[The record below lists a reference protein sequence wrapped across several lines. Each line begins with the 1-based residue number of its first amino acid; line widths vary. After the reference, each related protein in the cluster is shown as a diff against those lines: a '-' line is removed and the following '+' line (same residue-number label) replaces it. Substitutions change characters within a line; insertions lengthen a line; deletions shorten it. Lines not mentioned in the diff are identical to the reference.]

1 MFSGMLAGFLKVAAV
16 ALVTGGFAGGIYWAV
31 QVGGSDGSSAFGQTE
46 PSVTVTITPVT
57 ITPLAPTDTPAPPTA
72 TALPPTQPP
81 PTEPAPA
88 DVPLA
93 ATPDT
98 RVAIM
103 DSPTLD
109 QIQLAKDGSYFIAD
123 RGDGCTWVEVFRGTI
138 TFQGEEILNV
148 TLDTDCP
155 ADFFFAFRPETGKI
169 SLFMQ

>member
-31 QVGGSDGSSAFGQTE
+31 QISGGDGGSAFGQTE
-46 PSVTVTITPVT
+46 PSVTVTITPEST
-57 ITPLAPTDTPAPPTA
+57 AAPPTA

-109 QIQLAKDGSYFIAD
+109 QIQLAKDGKYFIAD
-123 RGDGCTWVEVFRGTI
+123 RGDGGMWVERVRRPSPTVGPEVSLF
-138 TFQGEEILNV
+138 
-148 TLDTDCP
+148 TDCP
-155 ADFFFAFRPETGKI
+155 ADFFFVFRPETGEI
-169 SLFMQ
+169 FLAME